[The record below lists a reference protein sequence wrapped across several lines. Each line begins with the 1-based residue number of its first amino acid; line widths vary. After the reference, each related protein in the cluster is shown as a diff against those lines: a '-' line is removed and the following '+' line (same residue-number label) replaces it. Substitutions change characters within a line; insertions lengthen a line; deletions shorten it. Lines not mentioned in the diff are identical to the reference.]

1 MTQTFVDEGSSNLR
15 FGLANICLA
24 EEELP
29 IQIRDI
35 NRVHV
40 NDVNILARNPSPG
53 FSGFWAVSHYC
64 RGASKDP

>member
-1 MTQTFVDEGSSNLR
+1 MTQTFVDESSSNLR

-40 NDVNILARNPSPG
+40 NDVNILPAKNPSPG
-53 FSGFWAVSHYC
+53 FSWFLGSF
-64 RGASKDP
+64 